1 MDEYQIQLQG
11 QIAEVD
17 AEMGAL
23 QKRLA
28 SLKERASALRSALAL
43 YRKSARQAKPSREK
57 NQREIVLDL
66 LEKSWPE
73 GLTLQELM
81 RGAKNSGY
89 ELNENTVMSH
99 LSRAAKAGQVQ
110 KRHLRRFVRP
120 PGGFNLDGPK
130 G

>member
-28 SLKERASALRSALAL
+28 SLKERASTLRSALAL

-57 NQREIVLDL
+57 NQREIVLEL
-66 LEKSWPE
+66 LENSWPE

-89 ELNENTVMSH
+89 ELNKNTVMSH